1 MRLTSLQLTRYGPFE
16 AEQIAFDPRP
26 GCINL
31 LLAPNGAGKSVL
43 RQAFCDLLFGIG
55 GQTPMAFRY
64 GYTGM
69 RVFAEALAP
78 DGTPFAF
85 GRRKGQGNTLLDADG
100 NAVAPGSL
108 AALLG
113 QTDRALLE
121 RLFALDTDRLRKG
134 GVELLATGGALADA
148 LLSAGGMRT
157 AKRLRQSLE
166 EARDSVAPTTKSGQ
180 KQFYRTLDSFVD
192 ARKRAANGLLRP
204 DDWSRMERALGEAE
218 DQQAA
223 RNLAASASSAR
234 IARLQRIR
242 RVRRHLAE
250 RDAASAW
257 LAAHPDAPDLAPELT
272 SALAEARHRFAIAED
287 QLGAEQRR
295 REQLDAESAA
305 ITVDDGLLAEA
316 TEIERLNE
324 QAGAVRKAL
333 ADIPKRESEHAEVTR
348 RIGAALRDLGSTLP
362 VERAAEAIPPRAAVI
377 RARDLIAQ
385 HSARAAA
392 VAQAPGAIETVRRAM
407 EDAETQLVRLPAP
420 DDTGAL
426 AALVAEIRASG
437 DPSARAG
444 ELARG
449 LADSRAAL
457 AAELARLAG
466 WQAGVEALVSL
477 APPPATRFER
487 LDADRRK
494 AAADRQAQAEH
505 LARETDRLAEAQAR
519 LAAIGAGGEIPDEAA
534 VAQARQHRDRGWQL
548 IFRRAFTAEPPT
560 PAQEQAFAG
569 EQPLPLAYQ
578 NAVVSA
584 DALSDWRAR
593 EAELVAKLAE
603 ARRAVDAATDAA
615 RGAGDLLQ
623 AAEQPVAAADQAW
636 EQACEPLAT
645 GPHPTIEEVRA
656 FLAGRERVIDRREA
670 AVRAEQAAALLE
682 RRHSGWAR
690 RLAKLLAPAESD
702 AGPVAA
708 EAFPDPASFTA
719 ADTDAAPCL
728 DGGSHADSAVASAL
742 PALLAMAAQRLDR
755 ARAADSTRAALDGR
769 LREVKR
775 QLAAAE
781 AAFAEART
789 QLGAWQAAWED
800 ALAGL
805 GRPAGEEPPVTEQ
818 MLRLFADLGQDC
830 AAAAQIAERLR
841 AMRADN
847 ESCAAATAVVVARAA
862 ADLAGADPLGAIR
875 LLRERLAEQRGH
887 SQRRVVLQGQIAQAD
902 LSLADLAR
910 QVERRQAELLAV
922 LLATGAATVEAA
934 ETRLALSR
942 ERAAQAARFAAAG
955 DQLRQ
960 DGDGLPL
967 ERLREEVESIPPD
980 DLPGEV
986 ETAERARDAAQAE
999 AQQAAAHASRLRLQ
1013 MEQTAQDADYAAA
1026 VADQQAAAAGLGR
1039 VLEEAA
1045 LLQLASAMLGQA
1057 MEAVEAKGSSALLT
1071 RIGAFFRMLTDGG
1084 YDRIVTADDGAGGL
1098 ALSMIPHD
1106 FPDEPKSAGDLSEG
1120 TRDQLFLALRLAA
1133 IEEHVAA
1140 AAPLP
1145 FIGDDILQ
1153 TFDDARATAAFRAL
1167 LALSQDVQV
1176 ILLTHHRHLLD
1187 LAATLPRGA
1196 VHVCQISRRLA
1207 AHPDVATAK

>member
-1 MRLTSLQLTRYGPFE
+1 M
-16 AEQIAFDPRP
+16 
-26 GCINL
+26 
-31 LLAPNGAGKSVL
+31 
-43 RQAFCDLLFGIG
+43 
-55 GQTPMAFRY
+55 
-64 GYTGM
+64 
-69 RVFAEALAP
+69 
-78 DGTPFAF
+78 
-85 GRRKGQGNTLLDADG
+85 
-100 NAVAPGSL
+100 
-108 AALLG
+108 
-113 QTDRALLE
+113 
-121 RLFALDTDRLRKG
+121 
-134 GVELLATGGALADA
+134 
-148 LLSAGGMRT
+148 
-157 AKRLRQSLE
+157 
-166 EARDSVAPTTKSGQ
+166 
-180 KQFYRTLDSFVD
+180 
-192 ARKRAANGLLRP
+192 
-204 DDWSRMERALGEAE
+204 
-218 DQQAA
+218 
-223 RNLAASASSAR
+223 
-234 IARLQRIR
+234 
-242 RVRRHLAE
+242 
-250 RDAASAW
+250 
-257 LAAHPDAPDLAPELT
+257 
-272 SALAEARHRFAIAED
+272 
-287 QLGAEQRR
+287 
-295 REQLDAESAA
+295 
-305 ITVDDGLLAEA
+305 
-316 TEIERLNE
+316 
-324 QAGAVRKAL
+324 
-333 ADIPKRESEHAEVTR
+333 
-348 RIGAALRDLGSTLP
+348 
-362 VERAAEAIPPRAAVI
+362 
-377 RARDLIAQ
+377 
-385 HSARAAA
+385 
-392 VAQAPGAIETVRRAM
+392 
-407 EDAETQLVRLPAP
+407 
-420 DDTGAL
+420 
-426 AALVAEIRASG
+426 
-437 DPSARAG
+437 
-444 ELARG
+444 
-449 LADSRAAL
+449 
-457 AAELARLAG
+457 
-466 WQAGVEALVSL
+466 
-477 APPPATRFER
+477 
-487 LDADRRK
+487 
-494 AAADRQAQAEH
+494 
-505 LARETDRLAEAQAR
+505 
-519 LAAIGAGGEIPDEAA
+519 
-534 VAQARQHRDRGWQL
+534 
-548 IFRRAFTAEPPT
+548 
-560 PAQEQAFAG
+560 
-569 EQPLPLAYQ
+569 
-578 NAVVSA
+578 
-584 DALSDWRAR
+584 
-593 EAELVAKLAE
+593 
-603 ARRAVDAATDAA
+603 
-615 RGAGDLLQ
+615 
-623 AAEQPVAAADQAW
+623 
-636 EQACEPLAT
+636 
-645 GPHPTIEEVRA
+645 
-656 FLAGRERVIDRREA
+656 IDRREA